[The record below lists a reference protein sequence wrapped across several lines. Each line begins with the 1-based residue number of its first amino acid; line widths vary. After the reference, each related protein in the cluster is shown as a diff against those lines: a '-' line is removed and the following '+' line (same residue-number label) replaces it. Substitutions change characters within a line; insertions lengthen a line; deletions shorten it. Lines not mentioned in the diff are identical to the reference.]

1 MLGAVVGTL
10 AFFLMALGGLLG
22 LLFFLFGVL
31 CFALAVCYLK
41 MMFSGGLSG

>member
-1 MLGAVVGTL
+1 MPGPLLGTL

-41 MMFSGGLSG
+41 IVFSGGLSG

>member
-22 LLFFLFGVL
+22 LLFLLVGVL
-31 CFALAVCYLK
+31 CFAVAVCYLK
-41 MMFSGGLSG
+41 RMFSGGLSG

>member
-1 MLGAVVGTL
+1 MMGAVLGTL

-31 CFALAVCYLK
+31 FFALAVCYWK
-41 MMFSGGLSG
+41 MMFSGGLSA